1 MSASDKK
8 TIAVLGFAA
17 NEQAML
23 DVFFAGSHS
32 LGFVLKPL
40 GEAKALLVD
49 LKDDAAEAD
58 LLKWQKDGDRPWIG
72 VVSEGQSPPAIPR
85 GVCIERPLS
94 IKLLQD
100 GLSSLDRLRA
110 QSQEEV
116 ADSLARARSGGALEK
131 EREAVFAEWQ
141 ARKQRSS
148 EAASVWQGEHQLRQD
163 EGFRSQFSL
172 QRNELNGLIL
182 EAQKEL
188 KKQSG
193 EPKPAPKAKKVEPE
207 VEAIQAPSMS
217 AEMILQCCGSLSDV
231 NLDAATERR
240 RVYFSLDGLLLPW
253 ILRAVKQAH
262 ETGKVQQV
270 VGVPGALFYLPLD
283 HSFLVGID
291 SDLLLQLTRTR
302 FGFDEIS
309 LVERGPEQELP
320 KGRKVAADEMLW
332 QLALFTARGRI
343 PDTLSA
349 EEPHLLKE
357 MPDFDRLLET
367 PHARSIA
374 QLWQSQK
381 LSARNVATMLSV
393 PQRFVFSFLVAA
405 DAVGLYCQ

>member
-8 TIAVLGFAA
+8 TIATLGFAA

-23 DVFFAGSHS
+23 DVFFAGSNS
-32 LGFVLKPL
+32 LGFALKPL
-40 GEAKALLVD
+40 SEAQALLVD

-58 LLKWQKDGDRPWIG
+58 LAKWQQNGDKPWIG
-72 VVSEGQSPPAIPR
+72 VVSEGQVPPAIPR

-100 GLSSLDRLRA
+100 GLLSLDRLRA
-110 QSQEEV
+110 QSQEEI
-116 ADSLARARSGGALEK
+116 ADDLARARSGHSLED

-141 ARKQRSS
+141 ARKKRSD

-188 KKQSG
+188 KQQQG
-193 EPKPAPKAKKVEPE
+193 EPKPAPKPKAEPE
-207 VEAIQAPSMS
+207 AEAVQAPSMS

-231 NLDAATERR
+231 NLDTATERR

-253 ILRAVKQAH
+253 VLRAVKLAH
-262 ETGKVQQV
+262 ETGKVQQI
-270 VGVPGALFYLPLD
+270 VGVPGAFFYLPLD